1 VSRPSKRFD
10 PSTWSE
16 RIVPVLLVLLLL
28 ALIITLGIIGLSM
41 LGFTPGL

>member
-1 VSRPSKRFD
+1 MSRPSKRFD
-10 PSTWSE
+10 PSAWSE

-28 ALIITLGIIGLSM
+28 ALVVTLIIIGLSI